1 MSKRRLS
8 LRFGVV
14 VSLLSALLLSACSVP
29 GDAPSQ
35 APASSVLDVGATTEP
50 DGMDPITVS
59 GAGTPFVLLYN
70 VYETLV
76 KLDSEGSLKP
86 LLAEEWSLSTDMLV
100 YTFRLDDAATF
111 ADGTPVTADA
121 VATSFQRILDGD
133 ATTQIQGSF
142 APVEKVEAVDA
153 HTIAITLKQPSNRFL
168 FDLTTPAGM
177 VFNPAGIDSLETAS
191 AGSGPFQLGE
201 WVQGS
206 KVELLRNKNYWGTPA
221 RFDVVNFRY
230 YADPNAMNTAMLSG
244 QLDIISNLT
253 VPQSIEQFSDKSR
266 YHVIE
271 GTTDGEIVLG
281 FNHATEALAKPEVR
295 QAINHA
301 LDKKAI
307 VDAAWAGRGMI
318 LGSMA
323 SPNDPWFT
331 DLSARWPYDPAKAKQ
346 LLAAAG
352 YESGLTLRLR
362 VPVLAYAPA
371 AARVITAQLAEVG
384 ITAQVE
390 ELDFSRWLDEVY
402 TKHDYDMTIVA
413 HVEPRDARAY
423 ALEGNYWGY
432 ANPQFNQLLLDAD
445 AAPADQEAGIMAKAV
460 QLLADDAASAWL
472 WMLPRIVVTTTE
484 ISGVDKDQR
493 TLAFDLTN
501 VASRS

>member
-14 VSLLSALLLSACSVP
+14 VSLLSALLLSACSTP

-35 APASSVLDVGATTEP
+35 TPSSSVLDVGATTEP
-50 DGMDPITVS
+50 DGMDPITIS

-76 KLDSEGSLKP
+76 KLDSEGNIRP

-100 YTFRLDDAATF
+100 YTFQLDSAAKF

-121 VATSFQRILDGD
+121 VVTSFQRILDGD
-133 ATTQIQGSF
+133 ATAQIQGSF
-142 APVEKVEAVDA
+142 APVEKVEATGA
-153 HTIAITLKQPSNRFL
+153 HTLDITLTQPSNRFL

-177 VFNPAGIDSLETAS
+177 VFNPAGMDSLETAS
-191 AGSGPFQLGE
+191 AGSGPFVLGE

-206 KVELLRNKNYWGTPA
+206 KVELLRNMNYWGTPA

-244 QLDIISNLT
+244 QLDIVSNLT
-253 VPQSIEQFSDKSR
+253 VPQSIGQFADEDR
-266 YHVIE
+266 YRVIE

-301 LDKKAI
+301 LDKRAI
-307 VDAAWAGRGMI
+307 VDAAWAGYGI
-318 LGSMA
+318 LLGSMA

-331 DLSARWPYDPAKAKQ
+331 DLSGRWPYDPAKAKE

-352 YESGLTLRLR
+352 YESGLNLRLR
-362 VPVLAYAPA
+362 VPTLPYAPA

-384 ITAQVE
+384 IAVQVE

-423 ALEGNYWGY
+423 AIEGNYWSY

-445 AAPADQEAGIMAKAV
+445 AAPADREAEIMAQAV

-472 WMLPRIVVTTTE
+472 WLLPRIVVTTTE
-484 ISGVDKDQR
+484 ISGVDQNQR
-493 TLAFDLTN
+493 TLSFDLTN
-501 VASRS
+501 IASRS